1 MNKHIL
7 KFVLPAL
14 VFGAVNFG
22 GTSASAETIEVP
34 ADIKSV
40 ISTNFEQ
47 PEIEKYDFWHKI
59 GRQIDPRR
67 RERDRNQRERDR
79 RDSYRDGYGHNGGHR
94 PPPPPPPRHYPPPPP
109 PGARG
114 PHHPPGRP
122 YPPPPPPPRHRAV
135 QDIEVNALLNIN
147 DNVTVSDT
155 VQS

>member
-1 MNKHIL
+1 MKKQFL

-22 GTSASAETIEVP
+22 SASASAETVEVS

-47 PEIEKYDFWHKI
+47 PEIENYNM
-59 GRQIDPRR
+59 PRPP
-67 RERDRNQRERDR
+67 
-79 RDSYRDGYGHNGGHR
+79 HR
-94 PPPPPPPRHYPPPPP
+94 PGPPPPPHRRYPPPPPPPPP

-114 PHHPPGRP
+114 PHHPPGPYGPPPPPQHRPHHPPRP
-122 YPPPPPPPRHRAV
+122 YGPPPPPPPRHRAV
-135 QDIEVNALLNIN
+135 QDVEVNSMFNIN
-147 DNVTVSDT
+147 DNVTESDI